1 MNRIKSQKLL
11 IHLKNISK
19 YTFIFFLIIV
29 ITLPS
34 ILEINAQ
41 TNSTNPALT
50 DCIPDPIDQG
60 LNCTNASDM
69 VEKGLIIPLMGVI
82 RRAAIGRSQWKYD
95 EKTGSYSLQQI
106 ETGAVSVMANY
117 MGDIYRS
124 QPASFVAYLGKKYID
139 INPVKAT
146 EAQSIG
152 LPTSGAAA
160 LGPIYSI
167 WEVIRNLTY
176 IIFTVYFIIIA
187 FMILF
192 RQKLG
197 GQDYVS
203 IVNSIPKVIMALVLV
218 TFSLPLAGLM
228 IDIGNICNSLTVS
241 LFSKLM
247 PGIGEI
253 LEKLNTI
260 PGQVQGQGNN
270 VIPSYNI
277 ISLLNGFLTE
287 SFTGVA
293 NGANGSPVT
302 NSLYTTIT
310 FVIQSLASFQ
320 VPGNSGNLN
329 IIQGPAPAAGQNPA
343 GVLSVLGTSL
353 LSFLFSLTFLQ
364 SIFKIFFGLIINYV
378 ELILKIIFS
387 PVQLIGTIFNGT
399 KSLTGWIRS
408 VLSNVLVFPAIFLG
422 LVLIS
427 IFTYTGGKIN
437 ADACLVNSSC
447 YTWAGGDSNIFNANN
462 ANNAQ
467 VTYIPAPLGYFSAV
481 INNKTTPLS
490 VNGFISLGL
499 LLFLPEIID
508 ITKRSVASGSI
519 TGLSGDSIKNNIGKF
534 ASKIPLV
541 GGLFK

>member
-1 MNRIKSQKLL
+1 MNKSKIKKYSINL
-11 IHLKNISK
+11 SK
-19 YTFIFFLIIV
+19 VFKYFVIIFLV
-29 ITLPS
+29 VAITAPN

-41 TNSTNPALT
+41 TATTNPALRE
-50 DCIPDPIDQG
+50 CIPDPIDQG

-95 EKTGSYSLQQI
+95 EKTGSYSLIQI
-106 ETGAVSVMANY
+106 ETGAVTVMSSY
-117 MGDIYRS
+117 MGDIYRT

-139 INPVKAT
+139 INPIKSS
-146 EAQSIG
+146 EAQSVG

-160 LGPIYSI
+160 LGPIYNI

-192 RQKLG
+192 RQKIG

-203 IVNSIPKVIMALVLV
+203 IVNSIPKVIMALILV

-228 IDIGNICNSLTVS
+228 LDIGNVCNALTVS
-241 LFSKLM
+241 LFGKLM
-247 PGIGEI
+247 PGIGDI

-260 PGQVQGQGNN
+260 PGNN
-270 VIPSYNI
+270 VPSYNI

-287 SFTGVA
+287 SFSGVA
-293 NGANGSPVT
+293 NGPNGSPVT

-320 VPGNSGNLN
+320 VPGNSANLN
-329 IIQGPAPAAGQNPA
+329 IIQGPAPAPGQNPA
-343 GVLSVLGTSL
+343 SVLSVLGTSL

-387 PVQLIGTIFNGT
+387 PIQLIGSIFNGT
-399 KSLTGWIRS
+399 KSLTSWMRS
-408 VLSNVLVFPAIFLG
+408 VLSNVLVFPAVFVG

-427 IFTYTGGKIN
+427 IFTYTGGKVN
-437 ADACLVNSSC
+437 QDTCLVGSSC
-447 YTWAGGDSNIFNANN
+447 YIWAGGDATIFDSKNS
-462 ANNAQ
+462 NNAQ

-481 INNKTTPLS
+481 INNQTTPLS

-508 ITKRSVASGSI
+508 ITKRSVASGSL
-519 TGLSGDSIKNNIGKF
+519 TGVSGDAIKNNIGKF

>member
-1 MNRIKSQKLL
+1 MMNRIKSQKLL

-82 RRAAIGRSQWKYD
+82 RRDAIGRSQWKYD

-203 IVNSIPKVIMALVLV
+203 CKFNS
-218 TFSLPLAGLM
+218 
-228 IDIGNICNSLTVS
+228 
-241 LFSKLM
+241 
-247 PGIGEI
+247 
-253 LEKLNTI
+253 
-260 PGQVQGQGNN
+260 
-270 VIPSYNI
+270 
-277 ISLLNGFLTE
+277 
-287 SFTGVA
+287 
-293 NGANGSPVT
+293 
-302 NSLYTTIT
+302 
-310 FVIQSLASFQ
+310 
-320 VPGNSGNLN
+320 
-329 IIQGPAPAAGQNPA
+329 
-343 GVLSVLGTSL
+343 
-353 LSFLFSLTFLQ
+353 
-364 SIFKIFFGLIINYV
+364 
-378 ELILKIIFS
+378 
-387 PVQLIGTIFNGT
+387 
-399 KSLTGWIRS
+399 
-408 VLSNVLVFPAIFLG
+408 
-422 LVLIS
+422 
-427 IFTYTGGKIN
+427 
-437 ADACLVNSSC
+437 
-447 YTWAGGDSNIFNANN
+447 
-462 ANNAQ
+462 
-467 VTYIPAPLGYFSAV
+467 
-481 INNKTTPLS
+481 
-490 VNGFISLGL
+490 
-499 LLFLPEIID
+499 
-508 ITKRSVASGSI
+508 
-519 TGLSGDSIKNNIGKF
+519 
-534 ASKIPLV
+534 
-541 GGLFK
+541 